1 MNWITTQINCLRNWW
16 NNNHAAV
23 RQEVADG
30 TRRAFRRMD
39 RISGNIGRLIL
50 MGVIVNVIASY
61 FYPEFPERFPIIY
74 GWFDGW
80 LQLGK
85 LSLKAG
91 IGSTYAFFTGNFD
104 EYWAEYSNAV
114 NEAIQQFYNW
124 LSLIHF

>member
-1 MNWITTQINCLRNWW
+1 MNWITTQINRLKNWW
-16 NNNHAAV
+16 NNNYATV
-23 RQEVADG
+23 RQEVADE
-30 TRRAFRRMD
+30 TRRAFRRID
-39 RISGNIGRLIL
+39 RIAGNISRLIL

-80 LQLGK
+80 LQLGE
-85 LSLKAG
+85 LALKAALG
-91 IGSTYAFFTGNFD
+91 GTYAFFTGNFG
-104 EYWAEYSNAV
+104 EFWAEYSNAA